1 MEKQVRSFLSALLL
15 VVILACGR
23 SPPPAARVLFIG
35 NSYTSVND
43 LPHMLTT
50 LAAAGKHPLTVDMM
64 AVGGATLAQH
74 LQTPAIG
81 DRLAA
86 QQWNFVVLQEQSVV
100 PAVATARSVGMYPAV
115 RELVSTIRARGAK
128 PILLLTW
135 GRRDGLPEE
144 GYHDYRTMQSEI
156 TAGYLAIADELQV
169 IVAPVGV
176 AWMTAVREDPGLAL
190 WLADGS
196 HPSVAGS
203 FLAAC
208 TLYATIYHQSPVG
221 LPAPAGLT
229 DELARRL
236 EGFAAGTVLGN
247 PGMWHN

>member
-1 MEKQVRSFLSALLL
+1 MRRARLPLFLLMLL
-15 VVILACGR
+15 VSCGGT
-23 SPPPAARVLFIG
+23 SEPATHVLFIG

-50 LAAAGKHPLTVDMM
+50 LAAAGKHPLTVDMI

-74 LQTPAIG
+74 LQSPAIG

-100 PAVATARSVGMYPAV
+100 PAVAAARTAGMYPAV
-115 RELVSTIRARGAK
+115 RTLVRDIRARGAK

-144 GYHDYRTMQSEI
+144 GYHDYRAMQSEI
-156 TAGYLAIADELQV
+156 TAGYLAIADELNV

-176 AWMTAVREDPGLAL
+176 AWMTAVREDPELAL

-196 HPSVAGS
+196 HPSLAGS

-208 TLYATIYHQSPVG
+208 TL
-221 LPAPAGLT
+221 
-229 DELARRL
+229 
-236 EGFAAGTVLGN
+236 
-247 PGMWHN
+247 